1 MKALLFL
8 SGCTLFVVTLSVA
21 AAVGTALDR
30 TVDDADIGDAVDSG
44 YAAKVT
50 APRDSSPDERLT
62 AGDADRRTREFL
74 AQHLR

>member
-1 MKALLFL
+1 MRASLFF
-8 SGCTLFVVTLSVA
+8 SARTLFVVMLTA
-21 AAVGTALDR
+21 AAVGTALGR

-62 AGDADRRTREFL
+62 AGDADLRTREFL